1 MWWRVAILAGLL
13 MLLAPFPGDAGQ
25 QAGAPVFTG
34 VTQVIDGDTLD
45 IGDTRVRLGG
55 IDAPERSERCALPS
69 GADWACGRWA
79 WHETERLLQGRMLA
93 CTDLGTRSHD
103 RVVARCTLDGRDVA
117 DLLIRHGV
125 ARICERFA
133 AEQGVLETY
142 QRAEVAAA
150 AQQAGIFGGPLNPP
164 AGFCRRAAPAT
175 VQAPGSDCAIKG
187 NVSANGRIYHL
198 PGQAHYDRVTM
209 AHPDTRWFCS
219 EAEARAAGWR
229 PALR

>member
-1 MWWRVAILAGLL
+1 MWVRTFSLAGLL
-13 MLLAPFPGDAGQ
+13 ALLSLSPAAAAQ
-25 QAGAPVFTG
+25 QGADPVFAG
-34 VTQVIDGDTLD
+34 VTHVIDGDTLD

-55 IDAPERSERCALPS
+55 IDAPERSERCTLPS

-79 WHETERLLQGRMLA
+79 WHETERLLQGRELA

-117 DLLIRHGV
+117 DLLIRRGV
-125 ARICERFA
+125 ARVCDRFA

-142 QRAEVAAA
+142 RRAEAVAG

-175 VQAPGSDCAIKG
+175 VQAPDSNCAIKG
-187 NVSANGRIYHL
+187 NASANGRIYHL

-229 PALR
+229 RALR